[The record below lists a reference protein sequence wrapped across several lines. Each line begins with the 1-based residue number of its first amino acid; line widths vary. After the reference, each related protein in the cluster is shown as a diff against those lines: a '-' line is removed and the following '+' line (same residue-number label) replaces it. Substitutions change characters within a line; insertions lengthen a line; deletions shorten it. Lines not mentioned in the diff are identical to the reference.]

1 MKTNVALNYQ
11 PFKEALARPATV
23 TRLDEHKEKRIE
35 KILNSNVHIV
45 GCGNVKLKQ
54 LFCPLNRGA
63 VVVIRR
69 RDGSYT
75 VNPGVYQIS

>member
-1 MKTNVALNYQ
+1 MKTNVALKCQ
-11 PFKEALARPATV
+11 PFKKASVHPATV
-23 TRLDEHKEKRIE
+23 TRLDEYKEKRIE

-54 LFCPLNRGA
+54 LFCPLNSGA

-69 RDGSYT
+69 RDGSYA
-75 VNPGVYQIS
+75 VNPKIYQSL